1 MRLRIFYIDDEAVLC
16 ENFKDLHASDEVEVE
31 AFTNPEAAIEAVR
44 ANPPDL
50 MFIDYRLPGTTGEQ
64 VATVMNV
71 SKPIILI
78 TGELDIK
85 TTYPFHMIIHKS
97 AETNQV
103 IETIDYFKK
112 FNQQKAA

>member
-1 MRLRIFYIDDEAVLC
+1 MAAAEVSAAANATNLDEIPDFIHEIFYPAP
-16 ENFKDLHASDEVEVE
+16 FASFRDSM
-31 AFTNPEAAIEAVR
+31 P
-44 ANPPDL
+44 
-50 MFIDYRLPGTTGEQ
+50 
-64 VATVMNV
+64 
-71 SKPIILI
+71 

>member
-1 MRLRIFYIDDEAVLC
+1 MQLRIFYIDDEAALC
-16 ENFKDLHASDEVEVE
+16 ENFKDLHTSNEVEVV

-44 ANPPDL
+44 SNPPDL
-50 MFIDYRLPGTTGEQ
+50 LFIDYRLPGTTGEQ

-78 TGELDIK
+78 TGELEVK
-85 TTYPFHMIIHKS
+85 TTYPFHKIIHKS
-97 AETNQV
+97 AETEQV
-103 IETIDYFKK
+103 VETIEYFKK